1 MKILLLPVL
10 SIVLFASCNNSSK
23 TAKTFCDTN
32 CNSTSF
38 DFKGTPEFGQSLSI
52 SVKNCTADT
61 VTWTHGKAATSS
73 QVQLSDFLNQPV
85 KLNKSA
91 ISCAF
96 QDTSFIWLAFND
108 CVTGRGYLLKMTYK
122 KTGILKMTGALNAF
136 DPKFSIDPDLRA
148 YTDRGNIYVV
158 NVNTGKQ
165 AQMTFKK
172 EYEMDFNNVH
182 KAIDT
187 LNVSKQRVYIK
198 LIDKNG
204 TEVPLEK
211 KIEL

>member
-1 MKILLLPVL
+1 MKFLLLLTLPL
-10 SIVLFASCNNSSK
+10 AFLTACNNSGKSG
-23 TAKTFCDTN
+23 KTFCDTN

-38 DFKGTPEFGQSLSI
+38 DFQGTPEFKQSLTVN
-52 SVKNCTADT
+52 VKNCVADT
-61 VTWTHGKAATSS
+61 VTWTHGKALTNS
-73 QVQLSDFLNQPV
+73 QIQLSDFLNQSV

-96 QDTSFIWLAFND
+96 QDTSFVWLAFND
-108 CVTGRGYLLKMTYK
+108 CVTGRGYLLKMSYK

-136 DPKFSIDPDLRA
+136 DPKFSVDPDLRA
-148 YTDRGNIYVV
+148 YTDRGNIYIV
-158 NVNTGKQ
+158 NVNTGKE

-187 LNVSKQRVYIK
+187 LNVTKQRVYIK
-198 LIDKNG
+198 LIDKDG

-211 KIEL
+211 NIDL